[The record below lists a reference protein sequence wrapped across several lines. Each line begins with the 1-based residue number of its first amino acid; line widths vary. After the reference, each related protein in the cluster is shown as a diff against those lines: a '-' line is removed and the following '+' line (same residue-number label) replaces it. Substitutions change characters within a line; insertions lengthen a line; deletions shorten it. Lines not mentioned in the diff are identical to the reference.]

1 MAYPTEEFQMA
12 TPTTP
17 EDSGRAI
24 LAIFKVM
31 GFGSGATLQTDQ
43 VQMQFALSVGE
54 GAGFTSGLQYGVN
67 SGWFELPST
76 REIKLT
82 DAGFEEM

>member
-1 MAYPTEEFQMA
+1 MA

-31 GFGSGATLQTDQ
+31 GLGSGATLQTDQ
-43 VQMQFALSVGE
+43 VQMQFGE

-67 SGWFELPST
+67 SGWFGLPST